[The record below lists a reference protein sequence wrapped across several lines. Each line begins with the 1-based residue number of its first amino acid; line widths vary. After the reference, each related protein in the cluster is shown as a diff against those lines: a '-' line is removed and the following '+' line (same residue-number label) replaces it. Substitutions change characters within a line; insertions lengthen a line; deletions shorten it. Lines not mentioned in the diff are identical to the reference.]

1 MRVPSFAIAFVGL
14 VAGTTALPLSAAFA
28 DPAIAA
34 PNTINNATIDPAPPT
49 GIYDV
54 EDLYR
59 DSNGF
64 PMAGWE
70 FLTRPPS

>member
-1 MRVPSFAIAFVGL
+1 MRVPNFAVALIGL
-14 VAGTTALPLSAAFA
+14 VVGATALPLSASFA

-34 PNTINNATIDPAPPT
+34 PNTINNATIDPAPPA
-49 GIYDV
+49 GIYDL

-59 DSNGF
+59 DSKGF

-70 FLTRPPS
+70 FLTRPPT